1 MTGFPRLE
9 VNGLSRQVA
18 GAPLLQDVSLQVAPG
33 KIVVVTGAN
42 GVGKTTLLDL
52 IGGDDRP
59 DQGEVRL
66 DGYPL
71 GAQPVW
77 RRARRGLVRLYQDIG
92 TFGGL
97 TVAEALNI
105 APLAL
110 GHGRLPSRRVRT
122 LLDEIGVAA
131 PADFACAA
139 LSVGQQRLVAIAR
152 VLSATPKMMLLD
164 EPAAGLSSAIK
175 VSMAACLQAYCA
187 ASGCGALVVEH
198 DAQFIAALPAR
209 CLELRDGRLWD
220 A

>member
-1 MTGFPRLE
+1 
-9 VNGLSRQVA
+9 
-18 GAPLLQDVSLQVAPG
+18 VAPG
-33 KIVVVTGAN
+33 KIVVITGAN

-66 DGYPL
+66 DGYSL
-71 GAQPVW
+71 GGQPVW
-77 RRARRGLVRLYQDIG
+77 RRARWGLVRLYQDTG
-92 TFGGL
+92 TFGDL

-105 APLAL
+105 APMAL
-110 GHGRLPSRRVRT
+110 GHGRLPPRRIQT
-122 LLDEIGVAA
+122 LLDDVGVTA
-131 PADFACAA
+131 PADVACAL

-152 VLSATPKMMLLD
+152 VLSAAPKMMLLD

-175 VSMAACLQAYCA
+175 ASTSACLQAYCA
-187 ASGCGALVVEH
+187 RSGCGALIVEH
-198 DAQFIAALPAR
+198 DAEFIAALPAR